1 MCISDVGHRPPTEY
15 FEQHYPKTRILFV
28 RHGQT
33 ELNHQRRINGWLDEP
48 MNERGWAEV
57 RQVASKIPK
66 NYGNTIFVSP
76 ALRTKQTLQCLLDNG
91 AFAEAVTMVELPELK
106 ERNFG
111 SLAGLTWQEASEKC
125 KDPDLLKKDRL
136 MEFDYRPF
144 GGESALDFKN
154 RVREGI
160 FKVRATPIRGYP
172 IVITHGGVIRFIND
186 SFAGIPLSDDIS
198 NASLHEIYFRL

>member
-15 FEQHYPKTRILFV
+15 FEKHYPKTRILFV

-48 MNERGWAEV
+48 MNERGWAEIK
-57 RQVASKIPK
+57 QVVSKIPK

-76 ALRTKQTLQCLLDNG
+76 ALRTKQTLQCLLNNG
-91 AFAEAVTMVELPELK
+91 AFTEKMIIIELPELR

-111 SLAGLTWQEASEKC
+111 DLAGLTWQEASQKS
-125 KDPDLLKKDRL
+125 KDPDLLRKDRL
-136 MEFDYRPF
+136 MKFDYRPF
-144 GGESALDFKN
+144 GGESAADFKQ

-160 FKVRATPIRGYP
+160 FKIRSTPIRGYP
-172 IVITHGGVIRFIND
+172 IVITHGGVIRLMNH
-186 SFAGIPLSDDIS
+186 SFAGIPLSDNIG
-198 NASLHEIYFRL
+198 NASLHEIHFRL